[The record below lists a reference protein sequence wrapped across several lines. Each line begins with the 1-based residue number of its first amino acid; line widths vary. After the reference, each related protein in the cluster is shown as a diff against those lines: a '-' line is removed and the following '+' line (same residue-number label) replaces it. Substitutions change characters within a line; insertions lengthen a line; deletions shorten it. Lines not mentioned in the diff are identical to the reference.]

1 MILGFLLSRSGIA
14 TIAAAIAGVAIAFAA
29 GHYTGKKSARVV
41 QLQATVKAHE
51 TRNEVDAVVEAMDAV
66 GMCVRLG
73 GKLPECQRDAVR
85 RLEEDSASR

>member
-29 GHYTGKKSARVV
+29 GHYTGKKSARVD

-51 TRNEVDAVVEAMDAV
+51 TRNEVDAVVEAMDAA
-66 GMCVRLG
+66 RLG